1 MLQLSRHIELLLAEN
16 DCVVI
21 PGFGGFIT
29 HEMPAV
35 WNRKEN
41 IFFPPTRTL
50 GFNPQ
55 LKMND
60 GLLVQ
65 SYMKIL
71 GNSYAEASD
80 ALDKEVKKI
89 TETLRREGKIE
100 FPHIGNLSYLAD
112 NRYDFSPYENQL
124 LSPSYYGLD
133 YLEIK
138 ELATLIEE
146 NIVTEKRKKR
156 KISYPL
162 FINPLLRNTAAV
174 AAVLILFFFIMST
187 PIENT
192 YVEEE
197 NYAYLLP
204 TELFNK
210 IKKESLL
217 TTPVTTKTGIETNA
231 NIITGTEQ
239 SGVKPLATK
248 EVRVPQPEVKETAPV
263 AEANTAE
270 HKFHLIVASV
280 TKESEGLVM
289 VEKLHSKGYKQA
301 RIVSGEGRVRVSIA
315 SYATSEEA
323 KKELLELRKI
333 DAYQNAWLL
342 TQK

>member
-29 HEMPAV
+29 HEMPAQ
-35 WNRKEN
+35 WNRKES

-65 SYMKIL
+65 SYMKIT
-71 GNSYAEASD
+71 GNNYAQASEM
-80 ALDKEVKKI
+80 LDKDVKKI
-89 TETLRREGKIE
+89 TETLRREGKVD
-100 FPHIGNLSYLAD
+100 FPRIGNISYLAD

-124 LSPSYYGLD
+124 LSPAYYGLD
-133 YLEIK
+133 YFGIK
-138 ELATLIEE
+138 ELSALIEE
-146 NIVTEKRKKR
+146 NSITEKKR
-156 KISYPL
+156 KRKITYPL

-174 AAVLILFFFIMST
+174 AAILILFFFMST

-197 NYAYLLP
+197 NYAYILP

-210 IKKESLL
+210 IRKESLL
-217 TTPVTTKTGIETNA
+217 TTPVTTQTSKGTNDKSTT
-231 NIITGTEQ
+231 NTEQ
-239 SGVKPLATK
+239 SGVKPVATK
-248 EVRVPQPEVKETAPV
+248 EIRVPQPETKETAPV
-263 AEANTAE
+263 TEVNPAE

-280 TKESEGLVM
+280 TKENEGLTM

-301 RIVSGEGRVRVSIA
+301 RIVSGEGRIRVSIA
-315 SYATSEEA
+315 SYATGEEA

>member
-21 PGFGGFIT
+21 PGFGGFIA

-35 WNRKEN
+35 WNRDEN
-41 IFFPPTRTL
+41 IFYPPTRTL

-65 SYMKIL
+65 SYMKMF
-71 GNSYAEASD
+71 GNNYAEASD
-80 ALDKEVKKI
+80 TLDKDVKRVA
-89 TETLRREGKIE
+89 ETLRREGKID
-100 FPHIGNLSYLAD
+100 FPRIGHLSCLVD

-124 LSPSYYGLD
+124 LSPAYYGLD
-133 YLEIK
+133 CLEIK
-138 ELATLIEE
+138 ELSALMEE
-146 NIVTEKRKKR
+146 QTVNEKKR
-156 KISYPL
+156 KRRMSYPL

-174 AAVLILFFFIMST
+174 AAILILFFFMST

-210 IKKESLL
+210 IRKESLI
-217 TTPVTTKTGIETNA
+217 TTPVVHATD
-231 NIITGTEQ
+231 Q
-239 SGVKPLATK
+239 STVKPVATK
-248 EVRVPQPEVKETAPV
+248 EVRVPQPETQQAAAV
-263 AEANTAE
+263 AEVNVAD

-280 TKESEGLVM
+280 TKEDEGQAM
-289 VEKLHSKGYKQA
+289 VERLHTKGYKQA
-301 RIVSGEGRVRVSIA
+301 RIVTGEGRIRVSIA

-323 KKELLELRKI
+323 KKELLDLRKI